1 MQNSLE
7 RLFEGLENT
16 LRNIVAPTITDSYI
30 LTQITSVAEIIGN
43 LSTRV
48 EWSCAEL
55 RELSLRVRPVL
66 ELAAAST
73 GDGLPLTRA
82 LLVDTP
88 PTTTT
93 SNAELVVARDRHLL
107 ALQEV
112 QRSLESRA
120 DDVVEA
126 AIREFLGWQVA
137 HEATLLRTGM
147 FSAPK
152 K

>member
-1 MQNSLE
+1 
-7 RLFEGLENT
+7 
-16 LRNIVAPTITDSYI
+16 
-30 LTQITSVAEIIGN
+30 
-43 LSTRV
+43 
-48 EWSCAEL
+48 
-55 RELSLRVRPVL
+55 
-66 ELAAAST
+66 
-73 GDGLPLTRA
+73 
-82 LLVDTP
+82 
-88 PTTTT
+88 
-93 SNAELVVARDRHLL
+93 VARDRHLL